1 MKINPELDGF
11 YFLSLWLN
19 IGLLIGVP
27 FVHQLDNMFILIP
40 YVVLFILNSIYQVI
54 KAIKIKKNKSNL

>member
-11 YFLSLWLN
+11 YYLSLWLN
-19 IGLLIGVP
+19 IALIIGVP
-27 FVHQLDNMFILIP
+27 FVYQLENMFILIP

-54 KAIKIKKNKSNL
+54 KAIKINKNKSNL